1 MFGGLSI
8 KGDTSSSKASAEV
21 ETPPPSSSASVA
33 SSGFSFLQGSGG
45 GGDVPTITNDNT
57 TRDITNNGG
66 ASQPPQQSAG
76 EGVSSAFSF
85 LASTDAPIESM
96 SMACALPA
104 SSSSSSG
111 FSFLA
116 TPSSAPPAVEEEAT
130 NSSFGFLGGGNNGGV
145 ASMKSNGGSVGGYG
159 GGGGGAD
166 VGVTTSGF
174 SFLSSPAKSTT
185 SYPVAPPSTP
195 MTTITQHEMNI
206 SPVIIQPATTSSN
219 SSNHARADSSMSALT
234 MATTMD
240 VVAPTPMAVTDLLAA
255 SSTPSWSSSV
265 PGLAIGGGIIGGGIA
280 PKKIVKKKKGKS
292 RVGVATSSFEA
303 EHGGGGGVD
312 IPDPAE
318 MTTSMQPSSAYDEGA
333 RRAPQ
338 SYEYSNDGGGG
349 GESMNYPTTPMEGTT
364 QPPYIEESPPMR
376 IKAERAMCK
385 ADEFIREKQ
394 QEMQLRQRSAISSAA
409 ERAMHQRANSG
420 GTGGGSA
427 WKMTN
432 DSSTNSSPSNNSM
445 DETFQAAK
453 AAAEEAKKLSDA
465 QAAQHGSSKGKASL
479 FGGFFNRGKIGGGG
493 SSGSENIGSYS
504 SHGGVMMPRA
514 SPTPPNLSS
523 NGTATRDILRRGES
537 GGSSSSG
544 GAVGGSTGQALQT
557 VNSGEISSYALEIP
571 EYQVDVDATVD
582 SIRRSE
588 REEYELQLE
597 RQRRVDL
604 ERKQL
609 AERRMEEERLV
620 AVAAAERRAEE
631 EARAEA
637 QRIEAEKRRAPQ
649 EKVRLT
655 LDRLAVRAREWID
668 NIARIR
674 EARAELVE
682 KRAVAE
688 KAERYA
694 AQRAKFAEAQQAVA
708 VEEEDFE
715 AADRLGSVI
724 EQHTKEKETQ
734 ADVRRG
740 IQSAIVKLD
749 EEGMAASKAVVECF
763 VETRSKLA
771 EVQNEVDSRSKE
783 EEVQSQMASMSK
795 RLSSESERLA
805 NEVKNIERDEQALSD
820 EQQELDNQIGEETK
834 EFDDKCKVA
843 NSKLVA
849 VNTIIVE
856 LRKQLAE
863 AEAEGFDLSME
874 IKSYNH
880 SIDNIRSKYSRQL
893 GRLEKKSQSVK
904 ESRADWT
911 SEKESIEKSK
921 IAHEAMMVAHSEEMI
936 ARERIIDEIKVECE
950 AARELEEVVST
961 AFETSARGMS
971 NGDMGDDSSSADAEV
986 LKYEAVVNEANQN
999 VIAAEA
1005 NISNLQEEVNTII
1018 IRIPILEAEKKNAAS
1033 KRDFKAAGQASK
1045 DIKDALAR
1053 KEQCEAELAGEAM
1066 ERKRSAKEDLEN
1078 VTTILEGKK
1087 KIAEER
1093 EKVGGLRE
1101 IDCLTE
1107 KILDLKLV
1115 LEKFASVGG
1124 DDSDDDCMN
1133 VSIVGAFVITSQITV
1148 LEKERRVLRERFGV
1162 LGDSEIVDVT
1172 SVHSGPSF
1180 ESTSDSPP
1188 EIIIDA
1194 TILER
1199 YDLLSNEINDLENSI
1214 EAAVNE
1220 EDFDKAAE
1228 LEEQISILREEFE
1241 NSGFASDAFLR
1252 ALRDFEGTSNDG
1264 GEAQDEAAVA
1274 SSSEKE
1280 IDEDILEKYTSL
1292 CSVLS
1297 NFEAK
1302 IEKAVNDEL
1311 FDLADELDEKL
1322 QTVRSE
1328 IDSLGFSIEELEGA
1342 LKDKSVN
1349 GGSNDQLE
1357 NSNNHSGKHEDD

>member
-33 SSGFSFLQGSGG
+33 SSGFSFLQGSVG

-145 ASMKSNGGSVGGYG
+145 ASMNRDAGSNGGSVGGY

-318 MTTSMQPSSAYDEGA
+318 MMTSMQQPSSAYDEGA

-504 SHGGVMMPRA
+504 SHGGVLMPRA

-604 ERKQL
+604 E
-609 AERRMEEERLV
+609 RMEEERLV

-820 EQQELDNQIGEETK
+820 EQQELDDQIGEETK

-950 AARELEEVVST
+950 AARELEEVMST

-1115 LEKFASVGG
+1115 LEKFASMGG

>member
-1 MFGGLSI
+1 
-8 KGDTSSSKASAEV
+8 
-21 ETPPPSSSASVA
+21 
-33 SSGFSFLQGSGG
+33 
-45 GGDVPTITNDNT
+45 
-57 TRDITNNGG
+57 
-66 ASQPPQQSAG
+66 
-76 EGVSSAFSF
+76 
-85 LASTDAPIESM
+85 
-96 SMACALPA
+96 
-104 SSSSSSG
+104 
-111 FSFLA
+111 
-116 TPSSAPPAVEEEAT
+116 
-130 NSSFGFLGGGNNGGV
+130 
-145 ASMKSNGGSVGGYG
+145 
-159 GGGGGAD
+159 
-166 VGVTTSGF
+166 
-174 SFLSSPAKSTT
+174 
-185 SYPVAPPSTP
+185 
-195 MTTITQHEMNI
+195 MNI
-206 SPVIIQPATTSSN
+206 SPVIIQPTTTTNSN
-219 SSNHARADSSMSALT
+219 SNHARVDSSMSALT

-240 VVAPTPMAVTDLLAA
+240 TPMVVTDLLAA

-265 PGLAIGGGIIGGGIA
+265 PGLAIGGGIGGGGGGIA

-292 RVGVATSSFEA
+292 RVGVATSTFEA
-303 EHGGGGGVD
+303 EHGGGVGGGGID

-318 MTTSMQPSSAYDEGA
+318 ITTSSSSMQPSSFNDEGA
-333 RRAPQ
+333 AARRVPQ
-338 SYEYSNDGGGG
+338 SYEYNNGSSGNESMKYPTTPGGGTQHI
-349 GESMNYPTTPMEGTT
+349 EPTTTPMEGTI
-364 QPPYIEESPPMR
+364 QSPPYIEESPPMR

-420 GTGGGSA
+420 GGGTGTGSSA

-432 DSSTNSSPSNNSM
+432 DSSSTNNLSPSNNNSM

-453 AAAEEAKKLSDA
+453 AAAEEAKELSDA
-465 QAAQHGSSKGKASL
+465 QQAAQYGSSKGKASL
-479 FGGFFNRGKIGGGG
+479 FGGFFNRGKIGAGGN

-523 NGTATRDILRRGES
+523 NGTATRDVLRRGES

-544 GAVGGSTGQALQT
+544 GGAGGGGTGQALQT
-557 VNSGEISSYALEIP
+557 VNSGEMSSYALEIP

-588 REEYELQLE
+588 GEEYELELE
-597 RQRRVDL
+597 RQRRTDL

-609 AERRMEEERLV
+609 VERRLEEERLA
-620 AVAAAERRAEE
+620 AVAAAELRAEQ

-655 LDRLAVRAREWID
+655 LDRLAVRAREWIEI
-668 NIARIR
+668 IARIR

-734 ADVRRG
+734 ANVRRG

-749 EEGMAASKAVVECF
+749 EEGNAASKAVVECF
-763 VETRSKLA
+763 VETRTKLL

-820 EQQELDNQIGEETK
+820 EQKELDDQIGEETK

-843 NSKLVA
+843 NTKLVA
-849 VNTIIVE
+849 VNTIIAE

-863 AEAEGFDLSME
+863 AEAEGFDLTVE
-874 IKSYNH
+874 IKSYNQ
-880 SIDNIRSKYSRQL
+880 SIHNIRSKYSRQL

-921 IAHEAMMVAHSEEMI
+921 IAHEAMIMAHSEEMI
-936 ARERIIDEIKVECE
+936 AREKIIDEIKVECE
-950 AARELEEVVST
+950 AAKELEEIVST
-961 AFETSARGMS
+961 AFEKSARGMS
-971 NGDMGDDSSSADAEV
+971 NGDVGDDSSSADAEV

-999 VIAAEA
+999 VIAAESH
-1005 NISNLQEEVNTII
+1005 ISNLQEEVNAII

-1053 KEQCEAELAGEAM
+1053 KEQCEVELAGEAM

-1093 EKVGGLRE
+1093 EKDAGLRE

-1124 DDSDDDCMN
+1124 DDSDEDCMN

-1148 LEKERRVLRERFGV
+1148 LEEERKVLRERFG
-1162 LGDSEIVDVT
+1162 LGDSEIVDIT

-1188 EIIIDA
+1188 EFIIDA

-1199 YDLLSNEINDLENSI
+1199 YDSLSNEINDLENSI

-1228 LEEQISILREEFE
+1228 LEDKISSLREEFD

-1252 ALRDFEGTSNDG
+1252 ALRNFESTSNDG
-1264 GEAQDEAAVA
+1264 GEAQDEAVVA

-1292 CSVLS
+1292 CSILS

-1311 FDLADELDEKL
+1311 FDLADELDVKL
-1322 QTVRSE
+1322 QTVRLE

-1357 NSNNHSGKHEDD
+1357 NSNKHSGKHEDEDD